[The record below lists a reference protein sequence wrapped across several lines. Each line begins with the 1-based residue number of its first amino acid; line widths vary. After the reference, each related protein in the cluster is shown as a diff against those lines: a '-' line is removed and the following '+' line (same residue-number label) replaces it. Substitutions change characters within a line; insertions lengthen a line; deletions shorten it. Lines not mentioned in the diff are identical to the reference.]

1 MSTAPN
7 KSPCC
12 KCLRWFPR
20 DDLTAKNSFCVRC
33 AKSPTLRGAKCRW
46 CRGNLPLPENG
57 KEPTSVTCEN
67 CTKLQ
72 LKYGPPVHCTLCKL
86 EASFKTKRGS
96 KVCRR
101 CDYCIQNYGKAKPCE
116 KCKVKAA
123 WEGGKI
129 EKINGLTLCFI
140 CTFREKRKT
149 KLGGGKEETENK
161 NPKQK
166 NGESKSKKPQKST
179 EKSKEKPASKKKPP
193 KVFAED
199 PTEVKDKNAP
209 TSDSIIDN
217 LKISEIEVIETMQ
230 VDEHTSASL
239 QVNDLLLKVKE
250 MNTELARRKKMIEEK
265 DVCISSLKG
274 TLTSAT
280 TDHERQR
287 KSWESRLSERISEF
301 KAKILKLES
310 E

>member
-1 MSTAPN
+1 M
-7 KSPCC
+7 
-12 KCLRWFPR
+12 
-20 DDLTAKNSFCVRC
+20 
-33 AKSPTLRGAKCRW
+33 
-46 CRGNLPLPENG
+46 
-57 KEPTSVTCEN
+57 
-67 CTKLQ
+67 
-72 LKYGPPVHCTLCKL
+72 
-86 EASFKTKRGS
+86 
-96 KVCRR
+96 
-101 CDYCIQNYGKAKPCE
+101 
-116 KCKVKAA
+116 
-123 WEGGKI
+123 
-129 EKINGLTLCFI
+129 
-140 CTFREKRKT
+140 
-149 KLGGGKEETENK
+149 
-161 NPKQK
+161 K
-166 NGESKSKKPQKST
+166 NGDSKSKKTQKSSDT
-179 EKSKEKPASKKKPP
+179 SKEKSASKKKPP
-193 KVFAED
+193 KAYTED

-209 TSDSIIDN
+209 TSLSIIDN

-250 MNTELARRKKMIEEK
+250 MNAELARRKKIIEEK